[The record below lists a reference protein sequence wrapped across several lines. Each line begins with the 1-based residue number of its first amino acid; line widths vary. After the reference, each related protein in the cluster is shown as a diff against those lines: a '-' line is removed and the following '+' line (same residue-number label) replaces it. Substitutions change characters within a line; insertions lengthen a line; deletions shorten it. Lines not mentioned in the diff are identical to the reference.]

1 MAKPPDRHSQR
12 KAVTRQKLIDA
23 TQEVIV
29 QKGYTQVD
37 ILDIT
42 EQANLSRGTFYQHFR
57 NKEACVRAL
66 MQQGFD
72 ALSEEISG
80 SKATFP
86 SRQAWAKH
94 SFGRVFNWADEH
106 RELLT
111 VMVGGTVSPELNAF
125 GRDYMT
131 QVIERHIL
139 EDPVLLEQSQLQL
152 YPADVL
158 AQIVTG
164 MVIQVLGWWLN
175 NETEYSPEHMGKMLR
190 DIIFFGVTPRPEE

>member
-42 EQANLSRGTFYQHFR
+42 ERANVSRGTFYQHFR
-57 NKEACVRAL
+57 NKQECVRAL

-72 ALSEEISG
+72 ALSAEISS

-86 SRQAWAKH
+86 SR
-94 SFGRVFNWADEH
+94 
-106 RELLT
+106 
-111 VMVGGTVSPELNAF
+111 
-125 GRDYMT
+125 
-131 QVIERHIL
+131 
-139 EDPVLLEQSQLQL
+139 
-152 YPADVL
+152 
-158 AQIVTG
+158 
-164 MVIQVLGWWLN
+164 
-175 NETEYSPEHMGKMLR
+175 
-190 DIIFFGVTPRPEE
+190 